1 MNPGKSTI
9 ATPSAAWESVEKVR
23 RIHRWLCEVSSA
35 IRVTT
40 EAELPR
46 EVGERTIGGIDPWL
60 IRARKAVLDPDYP
73 LAIWSWVG
81 KVVGDEYRLDVEG
94 DEDLAALYADVDKA
108 GNDLKVTLQVV
119 FEDLLMQAS
128 PFVLVDDLPG
138 GGSPFWVLFT
148 ADQVRLAE
156 WGKNA
161 AGARVPKRIH
171 LWNPAKETLRTPSR
185 NRIRVLLGD
194 GEPSYN
200 PETKTAGPGAKL
212 GDRGARWEWWEEDE
226 EKKEWRP
233 STQPDEQPD
242 RFEEEEIPGWLFQVG
257 RRDRKDRD
265 AVFPMSEWL
274 GDACMHQFREYSD
287 HSGFVGMLRT
297 ETTFVQGLSEA
308 EFTAAQGYMIAFKH
322 RNIFF
327 GGSNENVMMH
337 SLETTGAAAEL
348 SFKAMD
354 EVRAKVKMARLAPVD
369 PQKVQTLGEAQ
380 LGEHQ
385 ALTPLSVAATKLR
398 DGTEQLM
405 KITAARLGKEK
416 PGTLHIPTL
425 FTLSDAEEK
434 DLAMVRELQ
443 KEGSISWLTAM
454 EKLKLG
460 NRKLEDVDL
469 AQEQARL
476 AKEQGERDA
485 ASARR
490 VRGAI
495 GGDPMG
501 EGE

>member
-1 MNPGKSTI
+1 MTTPGKVTI
-9 ATPSAAWESVEKVR
+9 ATPSAAWEAVEKVR

-46 EVGERTIGGIDPWL
+46 EVGERPIGGIDPWS

-94 DEDLAALYADVDKA
+94 DEDLAALYSDVDKA

-128 PFVLVDDLPG
+128 PFVLVDDVPG

-171 LWNPAKETLRTPSR
+171 LWNPAKETLRTPCR

-194 GEPSYN
+194 GEPSFN

-274 GDACMHQFREYSD
+274 GDACLNKYRQKSD
-287 HSGFVGMLRT
+287 HDGFVSLLRMVVH
-297 ETTFVQGLSEA
+297 FWQGIGFK
-308 EFTAAQGYMIAFKH
+308 EFTESQGNVITYSHIT
-322 RNIFF
+322 NLF
-327 GGSNENVMMH
+327 GGSNDKVMLH
-337 SLETTGAAAEL
+337 SIETTGSAAAL
-348 SFKAMD
+348 SFKAME
-354 EVRAKVKMARLAPVD
+354 EVEAKLKMARLTPVD

-398 DGTEQLM
+398 DGAEQLM

-416 PGTLHIPTL
+416 SGTLHIPTL

-469 AQEQARL
+469 AQEQTRL
-476 AKEQGERDA
+476 AKEQTERDA

-501 EGE
+501 EK